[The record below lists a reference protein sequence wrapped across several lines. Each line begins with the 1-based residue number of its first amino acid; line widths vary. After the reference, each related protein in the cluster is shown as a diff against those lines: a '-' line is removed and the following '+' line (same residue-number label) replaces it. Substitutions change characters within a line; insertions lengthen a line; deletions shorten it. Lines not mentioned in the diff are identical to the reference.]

1 MVRISSSL
9 SPALVIYTPEGA
21 SPNILPRA
29 EDLTLQTSYSGT
41 QRGKWS
47 TSLPLKSKGTQ
58 QGLIK
63 GLRKD
68 ADLLF
73 GEQLTKQQQQ
83 QRRLVLESRY
93 QVPAVATPKHQAGQS

>member
-73 GEQLTKQQQQ
+73 GEQLTKQQQR
-83 QRRLVLESRY
+83 RRLVLGSRY

>member
-47 TSLPLKSKGTQ
+47 TSLPPKSKGTQ

-73 GEQLTKQQQQ
+73 GEQLTKQQQR
-83 QRRLVLESRY
+83 RRLVLGSRY